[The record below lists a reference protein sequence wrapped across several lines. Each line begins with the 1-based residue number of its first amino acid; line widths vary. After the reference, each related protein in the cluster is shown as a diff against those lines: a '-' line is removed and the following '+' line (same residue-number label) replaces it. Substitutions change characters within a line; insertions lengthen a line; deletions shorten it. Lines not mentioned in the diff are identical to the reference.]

1 MKNKFGFTFI
11 ELLVVITIIAIL
23 TGAAVVSFTSTSK
36 RSRDTRRELD
46 IENIRS
52 ALELCRTEE
61 GSYPLSIYD
70 SIVCGS
76 ETYLS
81 STPKDPKSNGN
92 YTYIRVSTTSYTI
105 SCELES
111 LEPCSFTNP

>member
-1 MKNKFGFTFI
+1 MNKKSGFTFV
-11 ELLVVITIIAIL
+11 ELLVVVTIIAIL
-23 TGAAVVSFTSTSK
+23 TGAAVVSFTNTSR
-36 RSRDTRRELD
+36 RSRDTRRMLD

-61 GSYPLSIYD
+61 GSYPLSVYN
-70 SIVCGS
+70 SIVCGD

-81 STPKDPKSNGN
+81 DTPSDPKTDSN
-92 YTYIRVSTTSYTI
+92 YTYTKISNTSYTI
-105 SCELES
+105 VCELES